1 VKHALITGGAGFI
14 GSHLAETLIARDY
27 RVTIVDDE
35 STGTVENLAA
45 VSGHFNFSFV
55 HGTVADKPLVRS
67 LLNDVDE
74 VYHLAAAV
82 GVQLISTAPIHTIE
96 TNIYPTE
103 ALLRLAHDRG
113 IRRVRLNAQSRAV
126 GFYQRHGFVAEGQE
140 FIEAGIAHRAM
151 WRDVN

>member
-1 VKHALITGGAGFI
+1 MVAGKISIRAADWNVDRAALCAVREQVFVREQAVPLELEWDEFDPLCQHVVAEDAGKAIGTGRLLPDGHI
-14 GSHLAETLIARDY
+14 GRMAVL
-27 RVTIVDDE
+27 E
-35 STGTVENLAA
+35 SWRGQGVGSA
-45 VSGHFNFSFV
+45 
-55 HGTVADKPLVRS
+55 
-67 LLNDVDE
+67 LL
-74 VYHLAAAV
+74 
-82 GVQLISTAPIHTIE
+82 
-96 TNIYPTE
+96 E